1 MSLSLAVVM
10 DPIESITPYKD
21 TTLAMLLAA
30 QARGWRCFVMHPKDL
45 FVAEQA
51 VHTHRREIRVFD
63 DNEHWFDVI
72 GEDTVALASH
82 DIVLMR
88 KDPPFDMNFIFSTYL
103 LERAALEGTLVSN
116 RPASLRD
123 VNEKLSTL
131 AYPELTPPTL
141 VTSQGGLLRGFITE
155 HEDVIVKPLD
165 GMGGMGIFRLTPK
178 DPNISMVLETATLNG
193 TVPIMAQRF
202 VPEIVEG
209 DKRILLVSGIPAPFA
224 LARVPLAGETR
235 GNLAAG
241 GRGVPVPL
249 TERDKEIAASVAP
262 MLLEKGLDFVGLD
275 VIGRYLT
282 EINVTSPT
290 CAREIDAHM
299 HSLPGAPEADANGY
313 RRGISDDYFDALE
326 RILGSGK
333 RKAPD
338 LNL

>member
-30 QARGWRCFVMHPKDL
+30 QARGWRCYVMHPNDL
-45 FVAEQA
+45 FVASQA
-51 VHTHRREIRVFD
+51 VHTHRREVRVFD
-63 DNEHWFDVI
+63 DNDHWFEVV

-82 DIVLMR
+82 DMVLMR

-103 LERAALEGTLVSN
+103 LERAASEGTLVSN

-131 AYPELTPPTL
+131 AYPDLTPPTL
-141 VTSQGGLLRGFITE
+141 VTSQIELLRRFIHE
-155 HEDVIVKPLD
+155 HDDVIVKPLD
-165 GMGGMGIFRLTPK
+165 GMGGMGIFRLTPS
-178 DPNISMVLETATLNG
+178 DPNISMVLGTATLG
-193 TVPIMAQRF
+193 ETVPIMAQRF
-202 VPEIVEG
+202 VPEIVDG
-209 DKRILLVSGIPAPFA
+209 DKRILLIAGVPAPFA
-224 LARVPLAGETR
+224 LARIPLAGETR

-249 TERDKEIAASVAP
+249 TERDREIASQVAP
-262 MLLEKGLDFVGLD
+262 MLMEKGLDFVGLD

-290 CAREIDAHM
+290 CAREIDAHQ
-299 HSLPGAPEADANGY
+299 HSMADAPKPNANGY
-313 RRGISDDYFDALE
+313 RKGIADDYLDSLE
-326 RILGSGK
+326 RQLS
-333 RKAPD
+333 
-338 LNL
+338 

>member
-10 DPIESITPYKD
+10 DPIESIAPYKD

-30 QARGWRCFVMHPKDL
+30 QARQWRCFVMHPTDL
-45 FVAEQA
+45 YVADDA
-51 VHTHRREIRVFD
+51 VQCLRREVRVFD
-63 DNEHWFDVI
+63 DNDHWFEVI
-72 GEDTVALASH
+72 SEDTVPLASH

-131 AYPELTPPTL
+131 AYPDLTPPTL
-141 VTSQGGLLRGFITE
+141 VTSHIEHLRSFIE
-155 HEDVIVKPLD
+155 KHQDVIVKPLD
-165 GMGGMGIFRLTPK
+165 GMGGMGIFRLTPS
-178 DPNISMVLETATLNG
+178 DPNISMILGTATAAE
-193 TVPIMAQRF
+193 TVPIMAQRY
-202 VPEIVEG
+202 VPEIVDG
-209 DKRILLVSGIPAPFA
+209 DKRILVIDGEPAPFA
-224 LARVPLAGETR
+224 LARIPLAGETR

-241 GRGVPVPL
+241 GRGVPVAL
-249 TERDKEIAASVAP
+249 TDRDREIAATIAP
-262 MLLEKGLDFVGLD
+262 MLKEKGLDFVGLD

-299 HSLPGAPEADANGY
+299 HGLSTAPAPDSQGY
-313 RRGISDDYFDALE
+313 RRGLSDLYFDALE
-326 RILGSGK
+326 AQLAS
-333 RKAPD
+333 AS
-338 LNL
+338 

>member
-30 QARGWRCFVMHPKDL
+30 QARGWQCFVMHPNDL

-51 VHTHRREIRVFD
+51 VQSHRREVRVFD
-63 DNEHWFDVI
+63 DNDHWFEVV
-72 GEDTVALASH
+72 GEDTVPLASH
-82 DIVLMR
+82 DMVLMR
-88 KDPPFDMNFIFSTYL
+88 KDPPFDMNFIFTTYL

-141 VTSQGGLLRGFITE
+141 VTSQIELLRNFIHE
-155 HEDVIVKPLD
+155 YEDVIVKPLD
-165 GMGGMGIFRLTPK
+165 GMGGMGIFRLTPN
-178 DPNISMVLETATLNG
+178 DPNISMVLGTATMG
-193 TVPIMAQRF
+193 ETVPIMAQRF
-202 VPEIVEG
+202 VPEIVDG
-209 DKRILLVSGIPAPFA
+209 DKRILLVAGVPAPFA
-224 LARVPLAGETR
+224 LARIPLAGETR

-241 GRGVPVPL
+241 GRGVPIPL
-249 TERDKEIAASVAP
+249 TDRDREIAASVAP

-299 HSLPGAPEADANGY
+299 HSLPDTPEPDSNGY
-313 RRGISDDYFDALE
+313 KRGIADDYFDALE
-326 RILGSGK
+326 RQLAEQRS
-333 RKAPD
+333 
-338 LNL
+338 

>member
-10 DPIESITPYKD
+10 DPIESIAPYKD
-21 TTLAMLLAA
+21 TTLAMLLSA
-30 QARGWRCFVMHPKDL
+30 QARGWRCFVMHPNDL
-45 FVAEQA
+45 FVADQA
-51 VHTHRREIRVFD
+51 VQTHRREVRVFD
-63 DNEHWFDVI
+63 DNDHWFDVLS
-72 GEDTVALASH
+72 EDTVALASH

-103 LERAALEGTLVSN
+103 LERAAMEGTLVSN
-116 RPASLRD
+116 RPSSLRD

-131 AYPELTPPTL
+131 AYPDLTPPTL
-141 VTSQGGLLRGFITE
+141 VTSQTELLRNFINE
-155 HEDVIVKPLD
+155 HKDVIV
-165 GMGGMGIFRLTPK
+165 
-178 DPNISMVLETATLNG
+178 ATLNE

-202 VPEIVEG
+202 VPEIVDG
-209 DKRILLVSGIPAPFA
+209 DKRILLIAGEPAPFA
-224 LARVPLAGETR
+224 LARIPLAGETR

-249 TERDKEIAASVAP
+249 TDRDREIAASVAP

-299 HSLPGAPEADANGY
+299 HTLPDAPEPDAAGY
-313 RRGISDDYFDALE
+313 RRGIADGYFDALE
-326 RILGSGK
+326 RQLTAQSG
-333 RKAPD
+333 
-338 LNL
+338 

>member
-30 QARGWRCFVMHPKDL
+30 QARGWRCFVMHPRDL
-45 FVAEQA
+45 FVANDA
-51 VHTHRREIRVFD
+51 VQTHRREVRVFD
-63 DNEHWFDVI
+63 DNDHWFDI
-72 GEDTVALASH
+72 LSEDTVPLAQH
-82 DIVLMR
+82 DLVLMR

-103 LERAALEGTLVSN
+103 LERAAEEGTFVSN

-123 VNEKLSTL
+123 VNEKLATL

-141 VTSQGGLLRGFITE
+141 VTSSSALLRDFIHE
-155 HEDVIVKPLD
+155 HDDVIVKPLD
-165 GMGGMGIFRLTPK
+165 GMGGMGIFRLTPS
-178 DPNISMVLETATLNG
+178 DPNISMVLGTATLDG
-193 TVPIMAQRF
+193 AVPIMAQRY
-202 VPEIVEG
+202 VPEIVDG
-209 DKRILLVSGIPAPFA
+209 DKRILVINGKPAPFA
-224 LARVPLAGETR
+224 LARIPLAGETR

-241 GRGVPVPL
+241 GRGVPIAL
-249 TERDKEIAASVAP
+249 SERDREIAETVAP

-299 HSLPGAPEADANGY
+299 HSLPEAPAADANGY
-313 RRGISDDYFDALE
+313 QRGIADDYFDSLE
-326 RILGSGK
+326 TQLS
-333 RKAPD
+333 
-338 LNL
+338 